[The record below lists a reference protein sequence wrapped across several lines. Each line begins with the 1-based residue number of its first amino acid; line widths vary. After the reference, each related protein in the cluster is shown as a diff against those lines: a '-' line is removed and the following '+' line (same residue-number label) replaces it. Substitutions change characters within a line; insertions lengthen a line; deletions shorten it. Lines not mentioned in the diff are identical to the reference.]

1 MKEIERALQKEIL
14 VDLSELERMGV
25 GTEEHISG
33 MRTVCEAVDRLT
45 KLEEIKQKAITEE
58 AKRLSEEAI
67 ASAQAEQA
75 RRCERNRIVSDMV
88 GIGVPAIISCWAF
101 ITGLLYEERGIV
113 KSPIIRKAFDRIM
126 TMHHR

>member
-33 MRTVCEAVDRLT
+33 MKTVCEAVDRLT
-45 KLEEIKQKAITEE
+45 KLEELKQRAITEE

-67 ASAQAEQA
+67 AEKQAEQA
-75 RRCERNRIVSDMV
+75 KRSDRNRIVTDMI
-88 GIGVPAIISCWAF
+88 GIGVPAALSCWAF

-113 KSPIIRKAFDRIM
+113 KSNIVRKAFDRIM
-126 TMHHR
+126 MRK

>member
-14 VDLSELERMGV
+14 VDLSELERVGV

-67 ASAQAEQA
+67 AEKQAEQA
-75 RRCERNRIVSDMV
+75 KRSDRNRIVTDMI
-88 GIGVPAIISCWAF
+88 GIGIPAALSCWAF

-113 KSPIIRKAFDRIM
+113 KSNIVRKAFDRIM
-126 TMHHR
+126 SMHK